1 MNWKMLPNIPNQ
13 KLYNQPEIIQQ
24 NCDTLRLN
32 QKLHGNRC
40 GTLSEKKLFGT
51 MRSLRLVHM
60 LEKAKLNDSRS
71 ELMNQTG
78 FRGRSD
84 LMKYEA
90 CSPRR

>member
-1 MNWKMLPNIPNQ
+1 
-13 KLYNQPEIIQQ
+13 
-24 NCDTLRLN
+24 
-32 QKLHGNRC
+32 
-40 GTLSEKKLFGT
+40 